1 MKDLYST
8 CLYCIVLASQLYL
21 LLADYDPLEG
31 RALILQHRAVTTI
44 LMLMRVNLKYML
56 TPSLW

>member
-1 MKDLYST
+1 MKDLYGA

-21 LLADYDPLEG
+21 LLADHESLEG
-31 RALILQHRAVTTI
+31 KALVLPHTAVTTI
-44 LMLMRVNLKYML
+44 LMLMRVNVKSIL